1 MDEIE
6 IFIEKVLGYKTWSN
20 RKKIDS
26 FLEYDC
32 NMYTNLGID
41 STKKEV
47 INTKRKSKKLYKA
60 IQKIDAEQ
68 GKKLLYYMDQN
79 MAIQTREQYIVR
91 VFNKMHGK
99 LDSAFEDAF
108 DGDFD
113 NCKNTINSLIY
124 ELKDFKKSMEA

>member
-32 NMYTNLGID
+32 NMPNSRFLTYLGID
-41 STKKEV
+41 STKTEV

-68 GKKLLYYMDQN
+68 GKKLLYYMD
-79 MAIQTREQYIVR
+79 
-91 VFNKMHGK
+91 
-99 LDSAFEDAF
+99 
-108 DGDFD
+108 
-113 NCKNTINSLIY
+113 
-124 ELKDFKKSMEA
+124 

>member
-6 IFIEKVLGYKTWSN
+6 MFIQKVFGYKTWSDK
-20 RKKIDS
+20 KKIDS

-41 STKKEV
+41 STKTEV

-60 IQKIDAEQ
+60 IQKIDVEQ

-79 MAIQTREQYIVR
+79 MAIQSREQYIVR
-91 VFNKMHGK
+91 VFNKMHDK
-99 LDSAFEDAF
+99 LDYAFEDAF

-113 NCKNTINSLIY
+113 YCKNTINSLIY